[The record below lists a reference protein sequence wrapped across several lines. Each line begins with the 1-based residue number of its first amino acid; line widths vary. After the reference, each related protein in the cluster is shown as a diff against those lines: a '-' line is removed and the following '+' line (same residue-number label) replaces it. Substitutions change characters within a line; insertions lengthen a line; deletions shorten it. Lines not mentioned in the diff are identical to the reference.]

1 MASEYMALNAIPT
14 KGIGE
19 QYFNGYEQGQRI
31 AANNYM
37 NQARGAQA
45 QSADDARQA
54 QILIRAMQLGL
65 DSPEEW
71 DNAMQ
76 SAAKAGSR
84 DASNFIG
91 QWNPVRSEQLL
102 HSYMNAYGLTTP
114 GTPAAQRA
122 IGTAASADG
131 DAAAEGPQYGE
142 GTVQAIAR
150 MSPEERRKKVMQY
163 DHAVNAMSHV
173 NNEAD
178 LAAMVEDLK
187 GRGILDDNAARH
199 YMQMFSDPVSKWR
212 NFRAVRKQI
221 TGLRDHL
228 AEYTAP
234 QELGITPVGPEPTYK
249 TEWDQTNGIGVTT
262 TMAPG
267 KAPSFS
273 VTKPGGIGQGPSGA
287 PLPKGMKDQ
296 FEMEST
302 TRKSWGSDVAPLL
315 TQKQAIDAILSLDE
329 GKTNGVEELS
339 AIYSMVKALD
349 PTSVV
354 REGEIDLLNQ
364 AQSLVGRIQNLAG
377 KAQAGH
383 LLTPAVLKQMKQ
395 AATNLKNIAKKTYDW
410 RRGKTIQ
417 SISKFQPYI
426 DPDSAVPDYWQSEVL
441 PPPPGGND
449 TEIHEQE
456 GRF

>member
-1 MASEYMALNAIPT
+1 MASEYMALNAIPA

-19 QYFNGYEQGQRI
+19 QYYNGYEQGQRI
-31 AANNYM
+31 AANNYA
-37 NQARGAQA
+37 NTVRQTQA
-45 QSADDARQA
+45 QSTEDARQA

-102 HSYMNAYGLTTP
+102 HSYMNAYGLSTP
-114 GTPAAQRA
+114 GTPAAQRS
-122 IGTAASADG
+122 IG
-131 DAAAEGPQYGE
+131 AAATDGPQAAESPEYGE

-150 MSPEERRKKVMQY
+150 MAPEERRKKVMQY

-178 LAAMVEDLK
+178 LVAMVEDLK
-187 GRGILDDNAARH
+187 ARGILDENAAQH
-199 YMQMFSDPVSKWR
+199 YSQMFSDPVSKWR

-228 AEYTAP
+228 AEYTGP

-249 TEWDQTNGIGVTT
+249 TEWDSENGIGVTT
-262 TMAPG
+262 TIAPG

-273 VTKPGGIGQGPSGA
+273 VSRPIGGGGGQTGIGA
-287 PLPKGMKDQ
+287 PPKGMKDR
-296 FEMEST
+296 FEMESQ
-302 TRKSWGSDVAPLL
+302 TRRSWSSDIQPLL
-315 TQKQAIDAILSLDE
+315 TQKQAIDGIMNLDP

-339 AIYSMVKALD
+339 AIYNMVKALD

-364 AQSLVGRIQNLAG
+364 AQSLVGRLKTLAG

-383 LLTPAVLKQMKQ
+383 LITPAILTQMKE
-395 AATNLKNIAKKTYDW
+395 AAGKLQGIAKKTYDW
-410 RRGKTIQ
+410 RRKKMIQ
-417 SISKFQPYI
+417 SIEPYQPYVN
-426 DPDSAVPDYWQSEVL
+426 PESAVPDFWQTDQL
-441 PPPPGGND
+441 PAPPGGGD
-449 TEIHEQE
+449 DEIHEQE